1 MGEEEFYI
9 DNITNLFI
17 ENVLSE
23 EEKQFN
29 LNVLYGKESSV
40 DQIISICKKYPLNST
55 YQIVLVKEAQDL
67 SRSFD
72 GFTDYFKNPLNSTI
86 LIINYKHKSIDKR
99 KSFFKVL
106 QKNAKVFESK
116 KLYDN
121 QVQNWIT
128 DNVKGAGFSIDRKS
142 AILINEHLGNS
153 LSKISNELEKLFEI
167 KKKEKIIELSDIEK
181 YIGISREYNN
191 FELRRSLGEKNYNK
205 AYQIAQYFTENP
217 SSNPLVVSIS
227 VIFDFFNKLLIYH
240 SNSNLDDRRLAS
252 MLGINPYFISEY
264 KLASS
269 NYNLKQVVSI
279 ISLIRD
285 QNLSRE
291 SEIKYLNSHGI
302 NISWEKAKYS
312 INTGLWGISIGGAE
326 TLNSRDPLPESAYP
340 SKVIK
345 SESEELQIEFK
356 TGELFAINGK
366 KGKPFELIQRLQI
379 LARDFGIGRDIHV
392 GDTIIGIK

>member
-128 DNVKGAGFSIDRKS
+128 DNVQGAGFSIDRKS

-167 KKKEKIIELSDIEK
+167 KKKEKIIQLTDIEK
-181 YIGISREYNN
+181 YIGISKEYNN
-191 FELRRSLGEKNYNK
+191 FELRRALGEKNYNK
-205 AYQIAQYFTENP
+205 AFQIAQYFTENP

-252 MLGINPYFISEY
+252 MLGVNPYFLSEY

-269 NYNLKQVVSI
+269 NYNLNQVVNI
-279 ISLIRD
+279 ISLIRVYD
-285 QNLSRE
+285 MLS
-291 SEIKYLNSHGI
+291 
-302 NISWEKAKYS
+302 
-312 INTGLWGISIGGAE
+312 
-326 TLNSRDPLPESAYP
+326 
-340 SKVIK
+340 
-345 SESEELQIEFK
+345 
-356 TGELFAINGK
+356 
-366 KGKPFELIQRLQI
+366 KG
-379 LARDFGIGRDIHV
+379 V
-392 GDTIIGIK
+392 GIKKSDSFLLKEMVLRIIKIN

>member
-67 SRSFD
+67 SRTFD

-121 QVQNWIT
+121 QVQNWIFDT
-128 DNVKGAGFSIDRKS
+128 INSAGFSIDRKS
-142 AILINEHLGNS
+142 VSLINEHLGNS
-153 LSKISNELEKLFEI
+153 LSKISNEINKLLEI
-167 KKKEKIIELSDIEK
+167 KKKEKVIESSDIEK
-181 YIGISREYNN
+181 YIGISKEFNN
-191 FELRRSLGEKNYNK
+191 FELRKALGEKNYIK
-205 AYQIAQYFTENP
+205 AFQIAQYFSENP
-217 SSNPLVVSIS
+217 NSNPIVVTISI
-227 VIFDFFNKLLIYH
+227 IFDFFNKLLLFH
-240 SNSNLDDRRLAS
+240 SNNTLNDTKIAS
-252 MLGINPYFISEY
+252 ILGVNPFFIKEY
-264 KLASS
+264 KTASI
-269 NYNLKQVVSI
+269 NYDLKQVVSI
-279 ISLIRD
+279 ISILRD
-285 QNLSRE
+285 YDMFSKGVGVKKAEPSLLKE
-291 SEIKYLNSHGI
+291 LVVKII
-302 NISWEKAKYS
+302 NVS
-312 INTGLWGISIGGAE
+312 
-326 TLNSRDPLPESAYP
+326 
-340 SKVIK
+340 
-345 SESEELQIEFK
+345 
-356 TGELFAINGK
+356 
-366 KGKPFELIQRLQI
+366 
-379 LARDFGIGRDIHV
+379 
-392 GDTIIGIK
+392 

>member
-121 QVQNWIT
+121 QVQNWIAE
-128 DNVKGAGFSIDRKS
+128 NVQGAGFSIDRKS

-181 YIGISREYNN
+181 YIGISKEFNN
-191 FELRRSLGEKNYNK
+191 FELRRALGEKNYNK
-205 AYQIAQYFTENP
+205 AFQIAQYFTENP

-252 MLGINPYFISEY
+252 MLGINPYFLSEY

-269 NYNLKQVVSI
+269 NYNLKQVVSV

-285 QNLSRE
+285 YDMLS
-291 SEIKYLNSHGI
+291 
-302 NISWEKAKYS
+302 
-312 INTGLWGISIGGAE
+312 
-326 TLNSRDPLPESAYP
+326 
-340 SKVIK
+340 
-345 SESEELQIEFK
+345 
-356 TGELFAINGK
+356 
-366 KGKPFELIQRLQI
+366 KG
-379 LARDFGIGRDIHV
+379 V
-392 GDTIIGIK
+392 GIKKSNSFLLKEMVLRIIKIN